1 MNNANVR
8 RIEKIDHQLNAVVH
22 VPGSKSIANRALVCA
37 ALAQGESE
45 LTGVPD
51 GDDTE
56 AMIEGLKVLGA
67 RIERS
72 DDKVLVRS
80 GIDLERKEPATIN
93 ARLAG
98 TTARFLSG
106 VCGLVQGPTLITGE
120 HSLLSRPMNDLH
132 QAILSLGAN
141 VEWQGEKGFL
151 PAIISRG
158 KTTQTTV
165 ALPASIS
172 SQFSTALLLMAPV
185 LTDGLAVSI
194 VGEVISQPYID
205 MTTKVMRSFGARV
218 SEGISNM
225 NVAPGGYRG
234 TSFRVEPDASSSS
247 YPLAASAIVGGS
259 VEIQGLG
266 KDSMQGDAKFAEL
279 LSRMGCDVQYTST
292 SIAVRRDKNKEL
304 LGIDVDMR
312 DMSDLVPTL
321 AAVAVY
327 ASSPTVIRGVGFI
340 RSKESNRIDDLASEL
355 RNIGVNTTATTDGL
369 IVNPSDVRGGSVD
382 THHDHRM
389 AMAFSLI
396 GIGSG
401 GIDILN
407 PSVVS
412 KSWPGFWSMIDGL

>member
-1 MNNANVR
+1 
-8 RIEKIDHQLNAVVH
+8 
-22 VPGSKSIANRALVCA
+22 
-37 ALAQGESE
+37 
-45 LTGVPD
+45 
-51 GDDTE
+51 
-56 AMIEGLKVLGA
+56 
-67 RIERS
+67 
-72 DDKVLVRS
+72 
-80 GIDLERKEPATIN
+80 
-93 ARLAG
+93 
-98 TTARFLSG
+98 
-106 VCGLVQGPTLITGE
+106 
-120 HSLLSRPMNDLH
+120 MNDLH
-132 QAILSLGAN
+132 QALLSLGAN

-185 LTDGLAVSI
+185 LTDGLTVSI

-205 MTTKVMRSFGARV
+205 MTAKVMRSFGARV
-218 SEGISNM
+218 SESISNL

-279 LSRMGCDVQYTST
+279 LSRMGCDVQYTQT
-292 SIAVRRDKNKEL
+292 SITVQRDKTRDL

-355 RNIGVNTTATTDGL
+355 RNIGVNATATTDGL
-369 IVNPSDVRGGSVD
+369 IVSPSDVRGGSVD

-401 GIDILN
+401 GMDILN

>member
-37 ALAQGESE
+37 ALAHGESE
-45 LTGVPD
+45 LIGVPD

-72 DDKVLVRS
+72 DGKVLVRS

-120 HSLLSRPMNDLH
+120 PSLLSRPMNDLH
-132 QAILSLGAN
+132 QAILSLGAS

-165 ALPASIS
+165 SLPASIS

-185 LTDGLAVSI
+185 LEEGLAVAI

-205 MTTKVMRSFGARV
+205 MTAKVMRSFGARV
-218 SEGISNM
+218 SESVSNM

-266 KDSMQGDAKFAEL
+266 KDSMQGDANFAEL

-292 SIAVRRDKNKEL
+292 SIAVRREKNKEL

-321 AAVAVY
+321 AAVAAY

-355 RNIGVNTTATTDGL
+355 RNIGVNATATTDGL

>member
-1 MNNANVR
+1 MNNAIVR

-37 ALAQGESE
+37 ALAHGESE

-80 GIDLERKEPATIN
+80 GIDLERKEAATIN

-120 HSLLSRPMNDLH
+120 PSLLSRPMNDLH

-205 MTTKVMRSFGARV
+205 MTAKVMRSFGARV
-218 SEGISNM
+218 SEGISIM

-259 VEIQGLG
+259 VEIEGLG

>member
-1 MNNANVR
+1 
-8 RIEKIDHQLNAVVH
+8 
-22 VPGSKSIANRALVCA
+22 
-37 ALAQGESE
+37 
-45 LTGVPD
+45 
-51 GDDTE
+51 
-56 AMIEGLKVLGA
+56 
-67 RIERS
+67 
-72 DDKVLVRS
+72 
-80 GIDLERKEPATIN
+80 
-93 ARLAG
+93 
-98 TTARFLSG
+98 
-106 VCGLVQGPTLITGE
+106 
-120 HSLLSRPMNDLH
+120 
-132 QAILSLGAN
+132 
-141 VEWQGEKGFL
+141 
-151 PAIISRG
+151 
-158 KTTQTTV
+158 
-165 ALPASIS
+165 
-172 SQFSTALLLMAPV
+172 
-185 LTDGLAVSI
+185 
-194 VGEVISQPYID
+194 

-266 KDSMQGDAKFAEL
+266 NDSMQGDAKFAEL

-355 RNIGVNTTATTDGL
+355 RNIVVNTTATTDGL

-401 GIDILN
+401 GLDILN

>member
-1 MNNANVR
+1 MNNENVR

-37 ALAQGESE
+37 ALAHGESE

-51 GDDTE
+51 GDDAE
-56 AMIEGLKVLGA
+56 AMIEGLKVLGS
-67 RIERS
+67 RIERF

-120 HSLLSRPMNDLH
+120 PSLLSRPMNDLH
-132 QAILSLGAN
+132 QALLSLGAN
-141 VEWQGEKGFL
+141 VEWKGDKGFL

-158 KTTQTTV
+158 KRTQTTV

-172 SQFSTALLLMAPV
+172 SQFSTALLLMAPA

-205 MTTKVMRSFGARV
+205 MTARVMRSFGARV

-225 NVAPGGYRG
+225 HVAPGGYLG

-292 SIAVRRDKNKEL
+292 SIAIRRDKNKEL

-321 AAVAVY
+321 AAVAAF
-327 ASSPTVIRGVGFI
+327 ASTPTIIRGVGFI
-340 RSKESNRIDDLASEL
+340 RSKESNRIDDLVKEL
-355 RNIGVNTTATTDGL
+355 RSIGVEANATADGL
-369 IVNPSDVRGGSVD
+369 TVQPSSVRGGQVD

-412 KSWPGFWSMIDGL
+412 KSWPRFWSMIDGL

>member
-1 MNNANVR
+1 MNNAKVR

-37 ALAQGESE
+37 ALAHGESE

-67 RIERS
+67 HIERS
-72 DDKVLVRS
+72 GNKVLVRS
-80 GIDLERKEPATIN
+80 GIDLERKESATIN

-120 HSLLSRPMNDLH
+120 PPLLSRPMNDLH
-132 QAILSLGAN
+132 QALLSLGVN

-172 SQFSTALLLMAPV
+172 SQFSTALLLLAPV
-185 LTDGLAVSI
+185 LSDGLAVSI

-205 MTTKVMRSFGARV
+205 MTAKVMRSFGARV
-218 SEGISNM
+218 SESISNL

-266 KDSMQGDAKFAEL
+266 NDSMQGDAKFAEL
-279 LSRMGCDVQYTST
+279 LSRMGCDVQYTQS
-292 SIAVRRDKNKEL
+292 SITVRREKTKDL

-327 ASSPTVIRGVGFI
+327 ASSPSVIRGVGFI

-355 RNIGVNTTATTDGL
+355 RNIGVNATTTTDGL
-369 IVNPSDVRGGSVD
+369 IVNPSDIRGGSVD

>member
-37 ALAQGESE
+37 ALAHGESE
-45 LTGVPD
+45 LIGVPD

-72 DDKVLVRS
+72 DGKVLVRS

-120 HSLLSRPMNDLH
+120 PSLLSRPMNDLH
-132 QAILSLGAN
+132 QAILSLGAS

-165 ALPASIS
+165 SLPASIS

-185 LTDGLAVSI
+185 LEEGLAVAI
-194 VGEVISQPYID
+194 VGEVISQPYIN
-205 MTTKVMRSFGARV
+205 MTAKVMRSFGARV
-218 SEGISNM
+218 SESVSNM

-266 KDSMQGDAKFAEL
+266 KDSMQGDANFAEL

-292 SIAVRRDKNKEL
+292 SIAVRREKNKEL

-321 AAVAVY
+321 AAVAAY

-355 RNIGVNTTATTDGL
+355 RNIGVNATATTDGL

>member
-1 MNNANVR
+1 
-8 RIEKIDHQLNAVVH
+8 
-22 VPGSKSIANRALVCA
+22 
-37 ALAQGESE
+37 
-45 LTGVPD
+45 
-51 GDDTE
+51 
-56 AMIEGLKVLGA
+56 
-67 RIERS
+67 
-72 DDKVLVRS
+72 
-80 GIDLERKEPATIN
+80 
-93 ARLAG
+93 
-98 TTARFLSG
+98 
-106 VCGLVQGPTLITGE
+106 
-120 HSLLSRPMNDLH
+120 
-132 QAILSLGAN
+132 
-141 VEWQGEKGFL
+141 
-151 PAIISRG
+151 
-158 KTTQTTV
+158 
-165 ALPASIS
+165 
-172 SQFSTALLLMAPV
+172 
-185 LTDGLAVSI
+185 
-194 VGEVISQPYID
+194 
-205 MTTKVMRSFGARV
+205 
-218 SEGISNM
+218 
-225 NVAPGGYRG
+225 
-234 TSFRVEPDASSSS
+234 
-247 YPLAASAIVGGS
+247 
-259 VEIQGLG
+259 
-266 KDSMQGDAKFAEL
+266 
-279 LSRMGCDVQYTST
+279 MGCDVQYTST

>member
-1 MNNANVR
+1 MNNAIVR

-37 ALAQGESE
+37 ALAHGESE

-80 GIDLERKEPATIN
+80 GIDLERKEAATIN

-120 HSLLSRPMNDLH
+120 PSLLSRPMNDLH

-218 SEGISNM
+218 SEGILNM

>member
-1 MNNANVR
+1 MNNENVR

-37 ALAQGESE
+37 ALAHGESE

-51 GDDTE
+51 GDDAE
-56 AMIEGLKVLGA
+56 AMIEGLKVLGS
-67 RIERS
+67 RIERF

-120 HSLLSRPMNDLH
+120 PSLLSRPMNDLH
-132 QAILSLGAN
+132 QALLSLGAN

-205 MTTKVMRSFGARV
+205 MTTKVMRSFGAQV
-218 SEGISNM
+218 SESISNM

-292 SIAVRRDKNKEL
+292 SIVVRRDKNKEL

-321 AAVAVY
+321 AAVAVF
-327 ASSPTVIRGVGFI
+327 ASTPTIIRGVGFI
-340 RSKESNRIDDLASEL
+340 RSKESNRIDDLVKEL
-355 RNIGVNTTATTDGL
+355 RSIGVEANATADGL
-369 IVNPSDVRGGSVD
+369 TVQPSSVRGGQVD

-396 GIGSG
+396 GIASG

-412 KSWPGFWSMIDGL
+412 KSWPAFWSMIDGL

>member
-1 MNNANVR
+1 MNNAIVR

-37 ALAQGESE
+37 ALAHGESE

-80 GIDLERKEPATIN
+80 GIDLERKEAATIN

-120 HSLLSRPMNDLH
+120 PSLLSRPMNDLH

-185 LTDGLAVSI
+185 LTDGLVVSI

-205 MTTKVMRSFGARV
+205 MTAKVMRSFGARV
-218 SEGISNM
+218 SEGISIM

>member
-37 ALAQGESE
+37 ALAHGESE

-72 DDKVLVRS
+72 GNNVLVRS
-80 GIDLERKEPATIN
+80 GIDLERKESATIN

-120 HSLLSRPMNDLH
+120 TSLLSRPMNDLH
-132 QAILSLGAN
+132 QALLSLGAN

-185 LTDGLAVSI
+185 LTDGLTVSI

-205 MTTKVMRSFGARV
+205 MTAKVMRSFGARV
-218 SEGISNM
+218 SESISNL

-279 LSRMGCDVQYTST
+279 LSRMGCDVQYTQT
-292 SIAVRRDKNKEL
+292 SITVQRDKTRDL

-355 RNIGVNTTATTDGL
+355 RNIGVNATATTDGL
-369 IVNPSDVRGGSVD
+369 IVSPSDVRGGSVD

-401 GIDILN
+401 GMDILN